1 MESNPSVVLFHWIL
15 GITLLTV
22 ALFISAGMGIYQEK
36 LYAKHGKHPYEALY
50 FTHLMPLPGFL
61 IFYSNISEHL
71 GIVLSSSPIVLPF
84 LQVAIP
90 LQLLFLIG
98 NVLTQFVCIAGVYVL
113 TTECKSLTVT
123 LVVTLRKFTS
133 LIFSI
138 VYFKNDFT
146 LMHWLGTGCVF
157 LGTIIFTEIVPSI
170 RKSIRGGAELAKK
183 RTPTDQKKVD

>member
-1 MESNPSVVLFHWIL
+1 M

-36 LYAKHGKHPYEALY
+36 LYKRHGKHPYEALY

-61 IFYSNISEHL
+61 IFYSNILEHL
-71 GIVLSSSPIVLPF
+71 VIILDSSPVALPF
-84 LQVAIP
+84 LNVTVP
-90 LQLLFLIG
+90 LQLLYLIG

-123 LVVTLRKFTS
+123 LVVTLRKFSS

-146 LMHWLGTGCVF
+146 IMHWLGTICVF
-157 LGTIIFTEIVPSI
+157 VGTIVFTDLVPSI
-170 RKSIRGGAELAKK
+170 RKSFGGGK
-183 RTPTDQKKVD
+183 PTDGGSRLITKAQLKVD

>member
-1 MESNPSVVLFHWIL
+1 M

-36 LYAKHGKHPYEALY
+36 LYNRHGKHPYEALY

-71 GIVLSSSPIVLPF
+71 GIILDSSPVVLPI
-84 LQVAIP
+84 LNVAAP
-90 LQLLFLIG
+90 LQLLYLIG
-98 NVLTQFVCIAGVYVL
+98 NVLTQFVCITGVYVL

-123 LVVTLRKFTS
+123 LVVTLRKFSS

-146 LMHWLGTGCVF
+146 IMHWLGTICVF
-157 LGTIIFTEIVPSI
+157 VGTIVFTDLVPSI
-170 RKSIRGGAELAKK
+170 QKSFVGGQSTEGEK
-183 RTPTDQKKVD
+183 RLITKAQQKVD